1 MALVEVEHLTGGYTK
16 RPVLK
21 DISFAIEEKQI
32 VGLIGLNGAGKSTT
46 IKHITGLMHPKQGT
60 IKINGHQL
68 VEDTETYRK
77 QFSYIPET
85 PVLYEELTLKEHLE
99 LTGMAYGISEEE
111 LQARMKPLLKE
122 FRLEKKLNWFPAH
135 FSKGMK
141 QKVMIMSAFL
151 IEPKLY
157 IIDEP
162 FVGLDPLGIQSLL
175 NWIDEMR
182 SKGASILMSTHILA
196 TAEKYCDTFIII
208 HQGEIRAEGTLKDLQ
223 TNFEMPGASLDEI
236 YIQLTKEEEA
246 DEDDI

>member
-122 FRLEKKLNWFPAH
+122 FRLENKLNWFPAH

-175 NWIDEMR
+175 NWMDEMR

>member
-175 NWIDEMR
+175 NWMDEMR
-182 SKGASILMSTHILA
+182 GKGASILMSTHILA

>member
-99 LTGMAYGISEEE
+99 LTGMAYGLSLEE
-111 LQARMKPLLKE
+111 LQERMPPLLKE

-175 NWIDEMR
+175 NWMDEMR
-182 SKGASILMSTHILA
+182 SEGASILMSTHILA

-223 TNFEMPGASLDEI
+223 TNFKMPGASLDEI

-246 DEDDI
+246 DENDI